1 MSAGQRVE
9 TGSGVPVATDAALVA
24 AELAETVRQGTR
36 DLPFDV
42 EPASFLIVLEILAD
56 AGEADE

>member
-1 MSAGQRVE
+1 MTSGQRVE
-9 TGSGVPVATDAALVA
+9 TGSGVPVATDAAAVA
-24 AELAETVRQGTR
+24 AELAQTVRLGTR

-42 EPASFLIVLEILAD
+42 EPGSFLVALETLAD